1 MSSTLSHTFNYS
13 TYYTKPIL
21 TSRNNL
27 LTLFELTVKK
37 CQYYIMKKALKVI
50 LISFI
55 FLFFVLFLLFYLDRK
70 NNPAKYS
77 LYNSVNVITEKR
89 YQEGKVFEVILKEE
103 VTDREAKSVLDELY
117 KIRGVNG
124 STLYTREIQKIG
136 DYSFLF
142 PQDVISIEPE
152 SRVVIDLFVK
162 NLKDKK
168 SIIEQVK
175 NNPKVEVVLDLIS
188 Q

>member
-1 MSSTLSHTFNYS
+1 
-13 TYYTKPIL
+13 
-21 TSRNNL
+21 
-27 LTLFELTVKK
+27 
-37 CQYYIMKKALKVI
+37 MKKALKVI

-117 KIRGVNG
+117 KIK
-124 STLYTREIQKIG
+124 E
-136 DYSFLF
+136 
-142 PQDVISIEPE
+142 
-152 SRVVIDLFVK
+152 
-162 NLKDKK
+162 
-168 SIIEQVK
+168 
-175 NNPKVEVVLDLIS
+175 
-188 Q
+188 

>member
-1 MSSTLSHTFNYS
+1 
-13 TYYTKPIL
+13 
-21 TSRNNL
+21 
-27 LTLFELTVKK
+27 
-37 CQYYIMKKALKVI
+37 MKKALKVI

-152 SRVVIDLFVK
+152 SRVVIDLFVE

>member
-1 MSSTLSHTFNYS
+1 MNKVVKIIIFSL
-13 TYYTKPIL
+13 IL
-21 TSRNNL
+21 L
-27 LTLFELTVKK
+27 
-37 CQYYIMKKALKVI
+37 
-50 LISFI
+50 LISLFI
-55 FLFFVLFLLFYLDRK
+55 KYYLDKK

-77 LYNSVNVITEKR
+77 LYNAENVITEKR